1 MTNLIQICRNLFCH
15 WKKCRRTCL
24 SAFLIFIL
32 GLATSPDLYAEIT
45 WHETETEFDY
55 SIKNLSYFVY
65 SLNQY
70 YNDYNDY
77 DIRDEASASYGSVA
91 EIQVSEFDDIPLP
104 GSGIQIEGM
113 AKGPTNGIDPPN
125 GLMVQA
131 FLSTVAEGL
140 TNQQGADIDLEA
152 VSRIVRRF
160 EVNLQEDYNVKVELT
175 GLADYDEFYTSD
187 QYRAAYSI
195 ETEVKLEQIVG
206 TGEQMVVQTMPGFP
220 VNLDESNRRALV
232 AVQLQPYDDQLR
244 AITYRIKAELK
255 LKSRIDNLTLSSWT
269 VAGDVNG
276 NYMVGSSQ
284 APFMLKALLKPAGLG
299 MPPGSYLLL
308 LSN

>member
-1 MTNLIQICRNLFCH
+1 MTILIKFLRTLFCN
-15 WKKCRRTCL
+15 WKKCRQVCL
-24 SAFLIFIL
+24 SAFLIFMF
-32 GLATSPDLYAEIT
+32 GLATGTDLWAEIT

-65 SLNQY
+65 SQNQY

-77 DIRDEASASYGSVA
+77 VIRDEASASYDSVA

-104 GSGIQIEGM
+104 GSGIQIH
-113 AKGPTNGIDPPN
+113 AKAMGPTNGSDPPN

-160 EVNLQEDYNVKVELT
+160 EVNLQEYYTVKIALT
-175 GLADYDEFYTSD
+175 GLSDFDSFYSSD
-187 QYRAAYSI
+187 QYQAFYSLQ
-195 ETEVKLEQIVG
+195 TEVKLEQIVG
-206 TGEQMVVQTMPGFP
+206 IGDQMVVQTMPGFP

-232 AVQLQPYDDQLR
+232 TVHLRPYDDQLR
-244 AITYRIKAELK
+244 AITYRIKTELK

-276 NYMVGSSQ
+276 NYKVGYSQ
-284 APFMLKALLKPAGLG
+284 APFILKALLKPAGLAV
-299 MPPGSYLLL
+299 PPASYLLL
-308 LSN
+308 FSN

>member
-1 MTNLIQICRNLFCH
+1 MTNLTQTCRSFVCD
-15 WKKCRRTCL
+15 WEKYRRTCL
-24 SAFLIFIL
+24 SAFLIFMF
-32 GLATSPDLYAEIT
+32 GLAAAPNLWAEIT
-45 WHETETEFDY
+45 WHDTETEFDY
-55 SIKNLSYFVY
+55 SISHLSYFVY
-65 SLNQY
+65 SQNQY

-77 DIRDEASASYGSVA
+77 VIRDETSASYGSMA
-91 EIQVSEFDDIPLP
+91 EILVSEFNGIPLP
-104 GSGIQIEGM
+104 GSGIQIEGKAM
-113 AKGPTNGIDPPN
+113 GPTNGIDPTN

-160 EVNLQEDYNVKVELT
+160 EVNLQENYNVKVELT
-175 GLADYDEFYTSD
+175 GLTDFDEFYTND
-187 QYRAAYSI
+187 QYRAEYLI
-195 ETEVKLEQIVG
+195 QTEVKLEQIVG
-206 TGEQMVVQTMPGFP
+206 TGDQMVVQTMPGFP

-232 AVQLQPYDDQLR
+232 AVQLRPYDDQLR

-276 NYMVGSSQ
+276 NYKVGSSQ
-284 APFMLKALLKPAGLG
+284 APFILKALLKPAGLAV
-299 MPPGSYLLL
+299 PTGSYMLLF
-308 LSN
+308 SN